1 MSNSTEITMK
11 NVGNPIFT
19 PAIWVVDARGGLRL
33 ASEAEREPVVFVA
46 RVPSGRR
53 NGRKRSCH
61 ASHPVKG
68 VAP

>member
-1 MSNSTEITMK
+1 MPNPAEITMK

-19 PAIWVVDARGGLRL
+19 PAIWLVDARGGLRL
-33 ASEAEREPVVFVA
+33 ASEAEKEPEVFVA
-46 RVPSGRR
+46 RPPSGRR
-53 NGRKRSCH
+53 NSQKLRRR